1 MQTMRSLVFCFILA
15 SVAHAADNTVLR
27 AHAFTLYGDPK
38 YGPDFTHFDYV
49 NPDAPKGG
57 EIRLAAIGTY
67 DNLNPFTLKGVAAY
81 GSLML
86 YNRLCTKSKDEPFT
100 EYGQLAAQMQMPE
113 DRSWIVFELHPEA
126 RWHDGVPVTAADVIF
141 SFKILTTKGIPF
153 FRTFYADVDT
163 VFALDER
170 QVKFEFKE
178 GTNREMPLIIGQLRV
193 LPKHYW
199 EGREFAATTLEPPLG
214 SGPYKIAEF
223 EPGPLDYLRAR
234 R

>member
-1 MQTMRSLVFCFILA
+1 MRIMRSLVFCFILA
-15 SVAHAADNTVLR
+15 SVAHAADSTILR

-113 DRSWIVFELHPEA
+113 DRSWIVFELHPKRA
-126 RWHDGVPVTAADVIF
+126 
-141 SFKILTTKGIPF
+141 
-153 FRTFYADVDT
+153 
-163 VFALDER
+163 
-170 QVKFEFKE
+170 
-178 GTNREMPLIIGQLRV
+178 GTMASRDRGRRDLQL
-193 LPKHYW
+193 
-199 EGREFAATTLEPPLG
+199 
-214 SGPYKIAEF
+214 
-223 EPGPLDYLRAR
+223 
-234 R
+234 